1 MIEARE
7 SSPEPAAKLW
17 GEFSKPVRAF
27 LRARARNDAD
37 ADDLLQEVFYRIH
50 SRLSGLRQPEKLQG
64 WVYAIAR
71 NAVIDYYRIRKT
83 DVPLLWDAAAE
94 LPSEQAAVDLTP
106 SLRRFIAQLPCAYR
120 EPLVRHEFQGA
131 PLDHVAR
138 EMGLTL
144 TATKSRVRRAR
155 AMLRKMLDQCCR
167 FEFDRR
173 GRVIDA
179 IPREACVCQ
188 DCPPPAKRPVALP
201 LKQLPPSALSPSS
214 GSIP

>member
-1 MIEARE
+1 MIDARVP
-7 SSPEPAAKLW
+7 SPEPIAELW
-17 GEFSKPVRAF
+17 REFSQPVRAF

-64 WVYAIAR
+64 WVYTIAR
-71 NAVIDYYRIRKT
+71 NAVIDYYRVRRT
-83 DVPLLWDAAAE
+83 DAPLPRDSATE
-94 LPSEQAAVDLTP
+94 SPTDQAAVDLTP
-106 SLRRFIAQLPCAYR
+106 TLRRFIAQLPAPYR
-120 EPLVRHEFQGA
+120 EPLVLYELKGA
-131 PLDHVAR
+131 PLDQVAK

-173 GRVIDA
+173 GRVIEA
-179 IPREACVCQ
+179 TPRNLDNCGECSSPKSKVRTSLGLKRKLNPKAAS
-188 DCPPPAKRPVALP
+188 PA
-201 LKQLPPSALSPSS
+201 
-214 GSIP
+214 